1 MKPWNDVKVILL
13 LCLTIGLAPF
23 TPEPHLWGKLRWVAG
38 GALGMQPTDWFDLAL
53 HGFPWVLL
61 LRLLLLRILSFLPV
75 RR

>member
-1 MKPWNDVKVILL
+1 
-13 LCLTIGLAPF
+13 
-23 TPEPHLWGKLRWVAG
+23 
-38 GALGMQPTDWFDLAL
+38 MQPTDWFDLAL